1 MSVELRDYQLKIVEQ
16 ALPHRGFGLFME
28 QRTGKTLTALWL
40 SREWGC
46 NHILVIC
53 PKKAI
58 PVWKDEI
65 RKLGLSEDLFSIIN
79 FESFRINQQTYLR
92 DSWDLVIVD
101 ESHRMKERSSQQTKA
116 IWKLSKRSDRR
127 LILTGTPQGN
137 GMEDYYAQLK
147 FIRPDL
153 FPSWKKFSDEYLI
166 IEEQW
171 RMGQEDPFPKI
182 VGYKNQ
188 EKFQQILV
196 QLSARKTRDEDAAV
210 KTLVRIRK
218 HYVTPSEALL
228 THYRAIEKD
237 LYTLIQGNMISAP
250 MALTQALKL
259 HQLCGGYIKD
269 DMGELQHVHDDRI
282 NYLWDLMDG
291 ELKGKSVAIV
301 CQYKAEMD
309 AVARGLTR
317 RGITHVQIRGGK
329 RHQYNPADRSQVT
342 ILNPSAGE
350 AINLAHHSVM
360 VIYSMNYSYLKW
372 AQFKDRIVVVDT
384 PQVQY
389 HYLLMKGLMDEIVYD
404 TVIEKKKLSD
414 RIMTIYKQ

>member
-1 MSVELRDYQLKIVEQ
+1 MIELRPYQLAAVEK
-16 ALPHRGFGLFME
+16 AKPHNGFALFME

-46 NHILVIC
+46 TKNLVIC

-58 PVWKDEI
+58 PVWGQEI
-65 RKLGLSEDLFSIIN
+65 KALGLDPGYFTVVN
-79 FESFRINQQTYLR
+79 FESFRINKDDYIRQM
-92 DSWDLVIVD
+92 WDLVIVD
-101 ESHRMKERSSQQTKA
+101 ESHRMKERGSQQTKA
-116 IWKLSKRSDRR
+116 IWKLTRRSLKR

-153 FPSWKKFSDEYLI
+153 FPTWGAFSDQYLI

-171 RMGQEDPFPKI
+171 RLGQEDPFPKI

-188 EKFQQILV
+188 EHFQNILV
-196 QLSARKTRDEDAAV
+196 EISHRVTRDEVAKT
-210 KTLVRIRK
+210 KTLVRNRK

-228 THYRAIEKD
+228 THYQALEKD
-237 LYTLIQGNMISAP
+237 LYTLIQGNIISAP

-269 DMGELQHVHDDRI
+269 DEGITHHAHSDKL
-282 NYLWDLMDG
+282 NYLWSLVDG
-291 ELKGKSVAIV
+291 ELKGQSMTIV

-309 AVARGLTR
+309 AIAFGLTQR
-317 RGITHVQIRGGK
+317 KIPHVQIRGGK
-329 RHQYNPADRSQVT
+329 QHQYNPKDRSQVT

-350 AINLAHHSVM
+350 AINLAHHSAM
-360 VIYSMNYSYLKW
+360 VIYSMGYSYLKW
-372 AQFKDRIVVVDT
+372 AQFRDRIVVVDT
-384 PQVQY
+384 PEVQY
-389 HYLLMKGLMDEIVYD
+389 HYLLMKGCIDELVYSIVK
-404 TVIEKKKLSD
+404 EKKKLSEA
-414 RIMTIYKQ
+414 IMKIYGN